1 MDATQA
7 SRPEEMTQDSSPLWK
22 IGVIFAVALGFVM
35 AMLDVTVVNVA
46 LGDIQREFAS
56 PLSTLVWIVDA
67 YTLTFAS
74 LLLLGG
80 SLADWLGAKR
90 AYIGGL
96 AIFVLASALC
106 GLATS
111 SSLLIVARLLQG
123 VGAAF
128 FLPSSLTLLTQSFP
142 DPATRTRMIGVWGA
156 FIGAAAGS
164 GPFVGGLIVH
174 QLGWRSIFY
183 LNLPIGVL
191 GVILTAILLRP
202 SQPNRRPLDVAS
214 HLLIMGALS
223 GISYTLIEG
232 HSLGWFAS
240 RAIVLSVLVAAAS
253 ITLFAI
259 RERMAPDP
267 VIPHALLH
275 NRRFWTLNAAGTLLS
290 VVLFGEIFVVS
301 LFLEKARG
309 ASAFMAGIQMLPI
322 MGVFALVNYYSG
334 RASAFWTNRH
344 IMIVGY
350 GTAAVGAALTMLVGG
365 AAPYWL
371 LAITLV
377 ICNLGLGFS
386 GPAMMSSVMHEA
398 GTAHANIGSATL
410 SANRQIG
417 ALCSV
422 ALMGLLL
429 DTIPDW
435 GLSLRVVFTV
445 FALCM
450 MAAVVL
456 VQRGIAATTPDV
468 PGGEQ

>member
-1 MDATQA
+1 MDAAHT
-7 SRPEEMTQDSSPLWK
+7 SRQEGMTQDSSWLWK
-22 IGVIFAVALGFVM
+22 VGVIFAVALGFVM

-46 LGDIQREFAS
+46 LGDIQRQFAS
-56 PLSTLVWIVDA
+56 PLSTLVWIIDA

-80 SLADWLGAKR
+80 SLADWIGAKR
-90 AYIGGL
+90 AYISGL
-96 AIFVLASALC
+96 VVFVLASALC

-111 SSLLIVARLLQG
+111 ASLLIVARLLQG

-128 FLPSSLTLLTQSFP
+128 SLPSSLTLLTQSFP
-142 DPATRTRMIGVWGA
+142 DPATRTRMIGVYGA
-156 FIGAAAGS
+156 FVGAAAGS
-164 GPFVGGLIVH
+164 GPFVGGLIIH
-174 QLGWRSIFY
+174 ELGWRSIFY
-183 LNLPIGVL
+183 LNLPIGGL
-191 GVILTAILLRP
+191 GVVLTAILLRP
-202 SQPNRRPLDVAS
+202 SQPNRRPFDVAS
-214 HLLIMGALS
+214 HLLLMGALS
-223 GISYTLIEG
+223 GVSFALIEG

-240 RAIVLSVLVAAAS
+240 RTIVLSVLVALAS
-253 ITLFAI
+253 ITLFAV
-259 RERMAPDP
+259 RERVASHP

-275 NRRFWTLNAAGTLLS
+275 NRRFWTFNAAGTLMS
-290 VVLFGEIFVVS
+290 AVLFGEIFVVT

-322 MGVFALVNYYSG
+322 MGVFAFVNYYAG
-334 RASAFWTNRH
+334 RVSSVWSNRR

-350 GTAAVGAALTMLVGG
+350 GTAALGAASTILVGG

-371 LAITLV
+371 LAITLA

-398 GTAHANIGSATL
+398 GNDHANIGSATL

-435 GLSLRVVFTV
+435 QLSFRVVFAV
-445 FALCM
+445 FSSCMVTAL
-450 MAAVVL
+450 VL
-456 VQRGIAATTPDV
+456 VQRGIASAKPAV

>member
-1 MDATQA
+1 
-7 SRPEEMTQDSSPLWK
+7 MTQDSSRLWK
-22 IGVIFAVALGFVM
+22 VGVIFAVALGFVM

-46 LGDIQREFAS
+46 LGDIQREFNS

-67 YTLTFAS
+67 YALTFAS

-80 SLADWLGAKR
+80 SLADRIGAKR
-90 AYIGGL
+90 SYISGL
-96 AIFVLASALC
+96 VIFVLASALC
-106 GLATS
+106 GLAASTS
-111 SSLLIVARLLQG
+111 VLIVARLLQG

-142 DPATRTRMIGVWGA
+142 DPATRTRMIGVYGA
-156 FIGAAAGS
+156 FVGGAAGS
-164 GPFVGGLIVH
+164 GPFIGGFIVH
-174 QLGWRSIFY
+174 ELGWRSIFY

-202 SQPNRRPLDVAS
+202 SQPNPRPFDVAS
-214 HLLIMGALS
+214 HLLMMAALS
-223 GISYTLIEG
+223 GISFTLIEG
-232 HSLGWFAS
+232 HSLGWFSS
-240 RAIVLSVLVAAAS
+240 RAIVLSVVVASAS
-253 ITLFAI
+253 IALFAI
-259 RERMAPDP
+259 RERVAPHP
-267 VIPHALLH
+267 MIPRALLR
-275 NRRFWTLNAAGTLLS
+275 NRRFWTLNAAGTLMS

-309 ASAFMAGIQMLPI
+309 ASAFMAGIRMLPI
-322 MGVFALVNYYSG
+322 MGVFAFVNYYAG
-334 RASAFWTNRH
+334 RASVFWPNRR
-344 IMIVGY
+344 IMIAGY
-350 GTAAVGAALTMLVGG
+350 GTAAVGAASTMLVGG

-371 LAITLV
+371 LAITLA

-398 GTAHANIGSATL
+398 GKDHANIGSATL

-435 GLSLRVVFTV
+435 GMSFRVVFSV

-450 MAAVVL
+450 VTAAVL
-456 VQRGIAATTPDV
+456 VQQGMTAAELVIDEIT
-468 PGGEQ
+468 GS

>member
-1 MDATQA
+1 MDAAHA
-7 SRPEEMTQDSSPLWK
+7 SQPEGMIPDGSRLWK
-22 IGVIFAVALGFVM
+22 VGVIFAVALGFVM

-46 LGDIQREFAS
+46 LGDIQREFTS
-56 PLSTLVWIVDA
+56 PLSTLVWIIDA

-80 SLADWLGAKR
+80 SLADRIGAKR
-90 AYIGGL
+90 TYISGL
-96 AIFVLASALC
+96 MIFVLASAVC

-111 SSLLIVARLLQG
+111 ASILVVARLLQG

-142 DPATRTRMIGVWGA
+142 DPVTRTRMIGVYGA
-156 FIGAAAGS
+156 FVGAAAGS
-164 GPFVGGLIVH
+164 GPFVGGLVVH
-174 QLGWRSIFY
+174 ELGWRSIFY
-183 LNLPIGVL
+183 LNLPIGAL

-202 SQPNRRPLDVAS
+202 SKPKPRPFDVAS
-214 HLLIMGALS
+214 HLLLMGALS
-223 GISYTLIEG
+223 GVSFTLIEG

-240 RAIVLSVLVAAAS
+240 RTIVFSVLVALAS
-253 ITLFAI
+253 ITLFAV
-259 RERMAPDP
+259 RERLASHP

-275 NRRFWTLNAAGTLLS
+275 NRRFWTFNATGTLMS
-290 VVLFGEIFVVS
+290 AVLFGEIFVVT

-322 MGVFALVNYYSG
+322 MGVFAFVNYYAG
-334 RASAFWTNRH
+334 RISSVWSNRR

-350 GTAAVGAALTMLVGG
+350 GTAALGAASTILVGG

-371 LAITLV
+371 LALTLG

-398 GTAHANIGSATL
+398 GRDHANIGSATL

-429 DTIPDW
+429 DVIPDW
-435 GLSLRVVFTV
+435 ESSLRAAFTV
-445 FALCM
+445 FAFCM
-450 MAAVVL
+450 VTAAVL
-456 VQRGIAATTPDV
+456 VRQGVTAARPAML
-468 PGGEQ
+468 GGEP

>member
-1 MDATQA
+1 M
-7 SRPEEMTQDSSPLWK
+7 
-22 IGVIFAVALGFVM
+22 
-35 AMLDVTVVNVA
+35 
-46 LGDIQREFAS
+46 
-56 PLSTLVWIVDA
+56 
-67 YTLTFAS
+67 
-74 LLLLGG
+74 
-80 SLADWLGAKR
+80 
-90 AYIGGL
+90 
-96 AIFVLASALC
+96 
-106 GLATS
+106 
-111 SSLLIVARLLQG
+111 
-123 VGAAF
+123 
-128 FLPSSLTLLTQSFP
+128 
-142 DPATRTRMIGVWGA
+142 
-156 FIGAAAGS
+156 
-164 GPFVGGLIVH
+164 
-174 QLGWRSIFY
+174 
-183 LNLPIGVL
+183 
-191 GVILTAILLRP
+191 
-202 SQPNRRPLDVAS
+202 
-214 HLLIMGALS
+214 
-223 GISYTLIEG
+223 
-232 HSLGWFAS
+232 
-240 RAIVLSVLVAAAS
+240 
-253 ITLFAI
+253 
-259 RERMAPDP
+259 
-267 VIPHALLH
+267 IPHALLH